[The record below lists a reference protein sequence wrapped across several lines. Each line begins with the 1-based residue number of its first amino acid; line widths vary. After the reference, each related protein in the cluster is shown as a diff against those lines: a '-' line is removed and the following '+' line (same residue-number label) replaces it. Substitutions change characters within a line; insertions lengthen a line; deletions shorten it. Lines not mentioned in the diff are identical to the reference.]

1 MAPNKARSLSL
12 FVLGVS
18 LFSAACSE
26 SEPVVRGSISTWE
39 VRRGDLKISVTEKAE
54 IQAANKVTVV
64 SKVEGRVTEISE
76 TYTLGS
82 G

>member
-18 LFSAACSE
+18 LSSAACSE
-26 SEPVVRGSISTWE
+26 SEPVVRDSISTWE

-54 IQAANKVTVV
+54 IQAAPPERKLYDGIASPCTQ
-64 SKVEGRVTEISE
+64 
-76 TYTLGS
+76 
-82 G
+82 